1 MGVCAWR
8 VCACEGCAREGVC
21 MRMSMCVWMIQPLL
35 LGCLMLARL
44 RLKRMFCNIKYANKQ
59 TTQL

>member
-35 LGCLMLARL
+35 LGCLMLAQAKAETNVL
-44 RLKRMFCNIKYANKQ
+44 
-59 TTQL
+59 